1 MEKREFEIETLTPL
15 FCHGEDKSVVEMRAT
30 SIKGLLRYWWRIMKI
45 NENENETFDL
55 KDENEIFGSTEK
67 RSSFKLQIITVNEQL
82 FQNTKIKEIAIQN
95 PGIKYAWMN
104 GPVYRDRNRDGDQ
117 YRTMIYPAR
126 YKIIFNFYDKVN
138 EDILKSFYYLIK
150 YGGIGGKNRRG
161 AGKFIFLNNGLNYT
175 KNYNRL
181 KLLECNQ
188 KFDSW
193 QNAINFLG
201 SVYWIYRAKN
211 KHRDDKYYLG
221 SAKFRE
227 KDRIPSKVIFEI
239 FKNND
244 KYQTG
249 YLLLYDEEDKNF
261 SEQLDIFKNYLLDKL
276 YSQYLND
283 VIRNNKKDFLR
294 KTYDKLKNYIAQ
306 LGNFS
311 FTEVK
316 NG

>member
-1 MEKREFEIETLTPL
+1 
-15 FCHGEDKSVVEMRAT
+15 
-30 SIKGLLRYWWRIMKI
+30 
-45 NENENETFDL
+45 
-55 KDENEIFGSTEK
+55 
-67 RSSFKLQIITVNEQL
+67 
-82 FQNTKIKEIAIQN
+82 
-95 PGIKYAWMN
+95 
-104 GPVYRDRNRDGDQ
+104 
-117 YRTMIYPAR
+117 MIYPAR

-138 EDILKSFYYLIK
+138 EEILKSFYYLIK

-244 KYQTG
+244 KYQAG
-249 YLLLYDEEDKNF
+249 YLLLYDEKDKNF